1 MQTIS
6 KLGLITL
13 SLAIIFFSCKQ
24 RESATEESTPKA
36 ATKSMSSPSPS
47 SPQNKLPERKFIR
60 TADLKF
66 KVKNVEKATNAIE
79 KATSNVGGFV
89 TQTNLQSTVLEQI
102 ATKISQDS
110 LLETT
115 KYSVENNLTIR
126 VPNDKLDT
134 VISVISKQIDFL
146 DFRVIKADDVSIQ
159 LLSNQLAQN
168 RSSKKEKRLEK
179 AIDTKGTKL
188 KSIVDAEDK
197 LGDQVEQNDTKKIE
211 NLSLEDQVNFS
222 TLTIQIY
229 QRDTFRQELVS
240 NEKNKNAYRP
250 ALWIEIKDA
259 FVSGWYLIES
269 ILTFIIQLWSII
281 ILLIIGLFFYKKY
294 YKMKSKIE

>member
-13 SLAIIFFSCKQ
+13 SAAILFFSCKQ
-24 RESATEESTPKA
+24 RESAAEESASNA
-36 ATKSMSSPSPS
+36 ATKSMSSPSQA
-47 SPQNKLPERKFIR
+47 SPQNTLPERKFIR

-89 TQTNLQSTVLEQI
+89 TQTNLQSTVLERI
-102 ATKISQDS
+102 ETKISQDS

-115 KYSVENNLTIR
+115 KYAVENNLTIR
-126 VPNDKLDT
+126 VPNAKLDT
-134 VISVISKQIDFL
+134 VISVISRQIDFL

-168 RSSKKEKRLEK
+168 RSIKKEKRLEK

-188 KSIVDAEDK
+188 KSIIDAEDK
-197 LGDQVEQNDTKKIE
+197 LGDQVEQNDAKKIE

-222 TLTIQIY
+222 TLSIQIY
-229 QRDTFRQELVS
+229 QRDSFRQELVP
-240 NEKNKNAYRP
+240 NEKSKNAYRP

-259 FVSGWYLIES
+259 FLSGWYLIES
-269 ILTFIIQLWSII
+269 ILTFLMQLWSII
-281 ILLIIGLFFYKKY
+281 LLLFIGWLLYKKDF
-294 YKMKSKIE
+294 KKQSKTD

>member
-13 SLAIIFFSCKQ
+13 SAALLFFSCKQ
-24 RESATEESTPKA
+24 RESAAEESA
-36 ATKSMSSPSPS
+36 SNVATKSMSPTSNA
-47 SPQNKLPERKFIR
+47 SPQNTPPERKFIR

-79 KATSNVGGFV
+79 KATSIVGGFV
-89 TQTNLQSTVLEQI
+89 TQTNLQSTILERI
-102 ATKISQDS
+102 ETKVSQDS

-126 VPNDKLDT
+126 VPNAKLDT
-134 VISVISKQIDFL
+134 VISVISNQIDFL

-197 LGDQVEQNDTKKIE
+197 LGDQVEQNDAKKIE

-229 QRDTFRQELVS
+229 QRNSFRQELVL
-240 NEKNKNAYRP
+240 NEKSKNAYRP

-269 ILTFIIQLWSII
+269 MLTFLIQLWSII
-281 ILLIIGLFFYKKY
+281 LLLMIGFLLYKKHF
-294 YKMKSKIE
+294 KKTI